1 MITHQVSSVARGAV
15 TLACHVI
22 TPRPIVTLTLEV
34 TLLTIGAGWAGV
46 GTDCSLKCR
55 NLGINESATFSLM
68 VKLERR
74 KDERLFANIFEQE
87 ILSKPHLWMPK
98 NM

>member
-15 TLACHVI
+15 TLACDVI
-22 TPRPIVTLTLEV
+22 TPSPIVTLTLEV

-46 GTDCSLKCR
+46 GTDSSLKCR

-68 VKLERR
+68 VKKKR
-74 KDERLFANIFEQE
+74 
-87 ILSKPHLWMPK
+87 
-98 NM
+98 

>member
-15 TLACHVI
+15 TLACDVI

-46 GTDCSLKCR
+46 GTHSSLKCR
-55 NLGINESATFSLM
+55 NLGKNESATFSLM
-68 VKLERR
+68 VKEEKMSAGNVTGL
-74 KDERLFANIFEQE
+74 
-87 ILSKPHLWMPK
+87 H
-98 NM
+98 